1 MNIAILITSFN
12 RVKTTISALRSLY
25 TSINKCNA
33 NNNFD
38 IYLVDDKSPDNTGV
52 IVKEI
57 FPDINVIIGSGNL
70 FWGGGTNLAWET
82 ATSQKEYDG
91 FIWFND
97 DCELFEDSLSI
108 LLNYIDDKTIIGGA
122 FKSQIDGKT
131 TYGGKLKSN
140 KSFIVPNKKY
150 QNIDLLN
157 GNLVYIPNY
166 IFQKLGY
173 IDKVFKHGNG
183 DYDYGLRAKKNG
195 FFLRLTPVHVG
206 VCERHDF
213 NIIPCFNKELPLLK
227 RLEILYSPRYSPY
240 SMFIYR
246 KRHYNIWCAIASFF
260 ILNIYA
266 FIPFIYIHRL
276 KRRKL

>member
-108 LLNYIDDKTIIGGA
+108 LLNLAPHSLTI
-122 FKSQIDGKT
+122 
-131 TYGGKLKSN
+131 L
-140 KSFIVPNKKY
+140 
-150 QNIDLLN
+150 
-157 GNLVYIPNY
+157 
-166 IFQKLGY
+166 
-173 IDKVFKHGNG
+173 
-183 DYDYGLRAKKNG
+183 
-195 FFLRLTPVHVG
+195 
-206 VCERHDF
+206 
-213 NIIPCFNKELPLLK
+213 
-227 RLEILYSPRYSPY
+227 
-240 SMFIYR
+240 
-246 KRHYNIWCAIASFF
+246 IASSLLSTF
-260 ILNIYA
+260 IFGCSFLMV
-266 FIPFIYIHRL
+266 FS
-276 KRRKL
+276 